1 MQRNIQNITL
11 NQPSD
16 WARDQAIQS
25 EQLKKDIQEGQK
37 AIEQILNAAMQQKST
52 AGDEIKN
59 VIPEDHEA
67 HQQLCLKSISHKKCI
82 DN

>member
-1 MQRNIQNITL
+1 MQRNIQNGSSCTL
-11 NQPSD
+11 NQSSD

-52 AGDEIKN
+52 DSDEIKD

-67 HQQLCLKSISHKKCI
+67 HQ
-82 DN
+82 

>member
-1 MQRNIQNITL
+1 MQRNIQNGTL
-11 NQPSD
+11 NQSSD

-52 AGDEIKN
+52 DGDEIKN

-67 HQQLCLKSISHKKCI
+67 HQQKCLISVSHKKCV